1 MGHWIK
7 LGLKWGTLAMLAY
20 VLLVHVRPVY
30 WDAWKAKK
38 AADRIAATSAGKLNT
53 EVRDAYLEAVKAA
66 GLKTITAS
74 EISVSRNGQGWDVE
88 VEYQVSRKLADK
100 VDLIFDFSISSD
112 RAGLWASNNQ
122 S

>member
-7 LGLKWGTLAMLAY
+7 LGVKWGTLAMLAY

-38 AADRIAATSAGKLNT
+38 ASVRFAASSVGKMND
-53 EVRDAYLEAVKAA
+53 EVRNAYLEAVRTA
-66 GLKTITAS
+66 GLKSITAS
-74 EISVSRNGQGWDVE
+74 SIFVSRNGQGWDVE
-88 VEYQVSRKLADK
+88 VEYQVSRKLGDK

-112 RAGLWASNNQ
+112 RAGLWAPNNE

>member
-74 EISVSRNGQGWDVE
+74 EISVSRNGQGWDVDA
-88 VEYQVSRKLADK
+88 EYQVSRKL
-100 VDLIFDFSISSD
+100 VERVNLTFDFTISSS
-112 RAGLWASNNQ
+112 RSGLWAANTGI
-122 S
+122 